1 MDQNTN
7 GKVFSKV
14 LPFVHDGGAEGIR
27 TPYPFLAKEMLSRM
41 SYSPTELYYINKGL
55 FQQLIRVL
63 LLKEQTSTN
72 RDNINN

>member
-1 MDQNTN
+1 
-7 GKVFSKV
+7 
-14 LPFVHDGGAEGIR
+14 
-27 TPYPFLAKEMLSRM
+27 M